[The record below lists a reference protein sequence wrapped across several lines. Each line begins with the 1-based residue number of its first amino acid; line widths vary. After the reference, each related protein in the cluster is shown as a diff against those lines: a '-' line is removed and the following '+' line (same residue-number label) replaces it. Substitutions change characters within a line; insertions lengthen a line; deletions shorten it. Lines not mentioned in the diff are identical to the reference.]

1 MPVVSIILPTCDRP
15 DLWPRALRSVLR
27 QTWQDWEVVLVDSNR
42 RTMRLRDSV
51 AWIEFAAEPR
61 VRLVD
66 TPHTPSAA
74 AARNVGLAVARAEW
88 VTYLDDDDVYLPDK
102 VEAQL
107 ALARAT
113 GAPLVLCGYTVVLP
127 KRRRTRQVEAAA
139 FCDDERLT
147 DANWGTPML
156 FHRLEPRVCFDETLR
171 AGEDEVFA
179 HTLIALHRVARVP
192 NCARSLVEV
201 FPQLGAD
208 RVHRGEAVW
217 HAYRATWRI
226 THRLYSRRAR
236 RAYLAMGRLVR
247 AQNQHGGVM
256 HFLRCVRAVLATRG
270 PGAWRLVVN
279 ATAHRFG
286 LFSNW
291 MVS

>member
-113 GAPLVLCGYTVVLP
+113 GAPLVLCGYTARMV
-127 KRRRTRQVEAAA
+127 RR
-139 FCDDERLT
+139 
-147 DANWGTPML
+147 
-156 FHRLEPRVCFDETLR
+156 
-171 AGEDEVFA
+171 
-179 HTLIALHRVARVP
+179 
-192 NCARSLVEV
+192 
-201 FPQLGAD
+201 
-208 RVHRGEAVW
+208 
-217 HAYRATWRI
+217 
-226 THRLYSRRAR
+226 
-236 RAYLAMGRLVR
+236 VR
-247 AQNQHGGVM
+247 
-256 HFLRCVRAVLATRG
+256 
-270 PGAWRLVVN
+270 
-279 ATAHRFG
+279 
-286 LFSNW
+286 
-291 MVS
+291 